1 MNREQEIRNL
11 RIDKI
16 TRLKDAGMEAYVDPG
31 SIKQDLTLKEAEKQ
45 FTELEKSSEEK
56 TILGRIMIKRGVGKI
71 SFTKLFDGTG
81 EFQVVL
87 RVDELGKERMKTF
100 EKLFDIGD
108 FAEFTG
114 TFFTTERG
122 QESLLVSNFRMLTKA
137 LLPLPEKWHGL
148 EDVEEKYRKRYLDIL
163 TNEDA
168 RKRFITRA
176 KVVSEIRSVL
186 DAENFLEVETP
197 VLQNQ
202 ASGAMAET
210 FNTHH
215 NDYDLDVVLRISLEA
230 EHKMIM
236 AGGYP
241 AVYEI
246 GKNFRN
252 EGSDSTHVQEFT
264 MIEWYKAYK
273 GLNYNMDLTEEML
286 KNIAEKIMGKTK
298 FEIENF
304 AGDIVKIDFG
314 GKWERVEFNKL
325 IMEHANINLETA
337 TRGELEAKAI
347 ELGEKSAEAKKMSEW
362 NLMDSIWKKS
372 ARRKII
378 NPTWVTRYPG
388 NLKPLAIQNDNGTA
402 EVAQLVMAGF
412 ELSNHY
418 AELVNPIAQRKL
430 LEEQVAAKSD
440 GDVEAMEMNNS
451 FIEAMEYGMP
461 PMTGTGIGID
471 RLVGIFT
478 EQNNLRDTIIFPLMK
493 PRGKNSEQS
502 TKNKK
507 QDTSNSEQQIL
518 SLGVT
523 LEQANELVD
532 KYITDPITKLHSQE
546 SQLIMQAI
554 ARHLNLSDDL
564 VEKYGIIG
572 LLHDLDWDMTK
583 ENPAEHSIKT
593 AEILKEFGA
602 TDFLIDTIQSHNY
615 GYEPSEELRDKVR
628 TTGLQHSLV
637 SAETLTGL
645 IVASS
650 LILPTKTV
658 KDLKQKS
665 LKKKFKTKKFAER
678 CNRDLILECE
688 KIGLSIDEFLELGL
702 TALQQGADDLG
713 I

>member
-16 TRLKDAGMEAYVDPG
+16 ARLKDAGMEAYVDPG

-45 FTELEKSSEEK
+45 FSELEKSSEEK
-56 TILGRIMIKRGVGKI
+56 TIVGRIMIKRGVGKI

-148 EDVEEKYRKRYLDIL
+148 EDIEEKYRKRYLDIL

-168 RKRFITRA
+168 RKRFVIRA
-176 KVVSEIRSVL
+176 RVISEIRSIL

-252 EGSDSTHVQEFT
+252 EGSDSTHIQEFT

-273 GLNYNMDLTEEML
+273 GLDYNMDLTEKML
-286 KNIAEKIMGKTK
+286 KSIAEKIIGKTK

-314 GKWERVEFNKL
+314 GEWKRVEFNKL
-325 IMEHANINLETA
+325 IMEHANIDLETA
-337 TRGELEAKAI
+337 TRDELEAKAI

-372 ARRKII
+372 ARRKIV

-493 PRGKNSEQS
+493 PRGVDNENGGKAKDTKIAVVLINKSSKMEAWQEMNTVAHLNASFASREGRKLLEQDTMTTKDEEKIKLNIQHAIMIKEAENNDDLINLIS
-502 TKNKK
+502 KTKDAGLEVVEFTRDMIEATDDSKLIEGAKNK
-507 QDTSNSEQQIL
+507 NMNEFEY
-518 SLGVT
+518 LGV
-523 LEQANELVD
+523 LIFGKMSVVN
-532 KYITDPITKLHSQE
+532 KL
-546 SQLIMQAI
+546 
-554 ARHLNLSDDL
+554 
-564 VEKYGIIG
+564 
-572 LLHDLDWDMTK
+572 TK
-583 ENPAEHSIKT
+583 EFD
-593 AEILKEFGA
+593 L
-602 TDFLIDTIQSHNY
+602 
-615 GYEPSEELRDKVR
+615 YER
-628 TTGLQHSLV
+628 
-637 SAETLTGL
+637 
-645 IVASS
+645 
-650 LILPTKTV
+650 
-658 KDLKQKS
+658 
-665 LKKKFKTKKFAER
+665 
-678 CNRDLILECE
+678 
-688 KIGLSIDEFLELGL
+688 
-702 TALQQGADDLG
+702 
-713 I
+713 